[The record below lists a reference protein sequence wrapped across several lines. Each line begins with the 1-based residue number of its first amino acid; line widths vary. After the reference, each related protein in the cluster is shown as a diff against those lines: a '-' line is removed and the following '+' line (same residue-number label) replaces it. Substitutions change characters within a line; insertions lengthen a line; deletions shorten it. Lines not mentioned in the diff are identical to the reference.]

1 MTAFGK
7 AREWKRAVAL
17 LDTMRKDGLEP
28 TTECYNA
35 AVAACGVV
43 GQVRS
48 ACSILYALFEV
59 FCLFVMQYIAVPSAC
74 EYAAFV
80 RAAPVHIN
88 VY

>member
-43 GQVRS
+43 GQWRG
-48 ACSILYALFEV
+48 ALALLARMKLDGVKPDTITFNTAIK
-59 FCLFVMQYIAVPSAC
+59 Y
-74 EYAAFV
+74 
-80 RAAPVHIN
+80 VHTA
-88 VY
+88 